1 MSTNNT
7 NPDTTSKSTA
17 NGERVRTLRDGLL
30 FVTIWAQPS
39 TKTPGRIF
47 HSVSFERRYQ
57 DKSGA
62 WRGTKSLRPHDL
74 QRMAALLQQAHDLIP
89 KREDEPSESTA
100 A

>member
-1 MSTNNT
+1 MSNNNT
-7 NPDTTSKSTA
+7 PETTSKSTT

-57 DKSGA
+57 DKNGA